1 MYSFTRRRLI
11 VVLLLTSVLLLTLD
25 RSESGLVGGVKDAFG
40 VVFRPV
46 ERFANVVSRPLSNV
60 WRGVLDYSDMRKE
73 NLALKD
79 LLVKQE
85 GAAIAATASV
95 REAQELLALNGLPT
109 LAGIDSVTAQVV
121 GQSPSNFTQ
130 TFELN
135 RGKSS
140 GIRVGMT
147 VTNGA
152 GLVGKITGVTLER
165 SVVMLATDPE
175 YAMSVKVG
183 ACTRANTTTTAL
195 SQTTTTTTTL
205 ATDGSSTADTMAPGD
220 GTTAPV
226 TTVAPST
233 TTTTSTTSTTTT
245 VLQRATTTTIKGFTP
260 FATTLPPIPGGGG
273 ATQITVPESGVL
285 LPRETGAMEGQGID
299 RLPVIRFIQSSSRLG
314 ELCVGVPVV
323 TAGGSQSL
331 APADLVVGT
340 VSRVVT
346 RSGTSGP
353 LLEVELAANLGSL
366 NFVRVLLYQPATE
379 IPQ

>member
-1 MYSFTRRRLI
+1 VYSFTRRRLI

-183 ACTRANTTTTAL
+183 ACTRANTTTTAPP
-195 SQTTTTTTTL
+195 QTTTTL
-205 ATDGSSTADTMAPGD
+205 ATDDPSTADTMAPGD
-220 GTTAPV
+220 GATALV

-314 ELCVGVPVV
+314 ELCAGVPVV

-346 RSGTSGP
+346 RTGTSGP

>member
-25 RSESGLVGGVKDAFG
+25 RSESGLIGGVKDAFG

-183 ACTRANTTTTAL
+183 ACTRPNTTTTAVP
-195 SQTTTTTTTL
+195 QTTTTVV
-205 ATDGSSTADTMAPGD
+205 TDGSSTSDTMVPGD
-220 GTTAPV
+220 GSTAPV
-226 TTVAPST
+226 TTVAAT
-233 TTTTSTTSTTTT
+233 TTTTSTTSTTSTTTT

-260 FATTLPPIPGGGG
+260 FATTLPPVPGGGG

-299 RLPVIRFIQSSSRLG
+299 RLPVIRFIQTSSRLG
-314 ELCVGVPVV
+314 ELCEGVPVV

-346 RSGTSGP
+346 RTGTSGP
-353 LLEVELAANLGSL
+353 LLEVELAANLQSL

>member
-1 MYSFTRRRLI
+1 VYSFTRRRLI

-183 ACTRANTTTTAL
+183 ACTRANTTTTAPP
-195 SQTTTTTTTL
+195 QTTTTL
-205 ATDGSSTADTMAPGD
+205 ATDDPSTADTMAPGD
-220 GTTAPV
+220 GATAPV

-314 ELCVGVPVV
+314 ELCAGVPVV

-346 RSGTSGP
+346 RTGTSGP

>member
-1 MYSFTRRRLI
+1 VYSFTRRRLI

-40 VVFRPV
+40 VVFRPI

-183 ACTRANTTTTAL
+183 ACTRPNTTTTAVP
-195 SQTTTTTTTL
+195 QTTTTVV
-205 ATDGSSTADTMAPGD
+205 TDGSSTSDTMVPGD
-220 GTTAPV
+220 GSTAPV
-226 TTVAPST
+226 TTVAAT

-260 FATTLPPIPGGGG
+260 FATTLPPVPGGGG

-299 RLPVIRFIQSSSRLG
+299 RLPVIRFIQTSTRLG
-314 ELCVGVPVV
+314 ELCEGVPVV

-346 RSGTSGP
+346 RTGTSGP
-353 LLEVELAANLGSL
+353 LLEVELAANLQSL

>member
-25 RSESGLVGGVKDAFG
+25 GSNSGLVGGVKDAFG

-183 ACTRANTTTTAL
+183 ACTRPNTTTTAVP
-195 SQTTTTTTTL
+195 QTTTTVV
-205 ATDGSSTADTMAPGD
+205 ADGSSTSDTMAPGD
-220 GTTAPV
+220 GSTAPV
-226 TTVAPST
+226 TTVAAT
-233 TTTTSTTSTTTT
+233 TTTSTTSTTSTTTT

-260 FATTLPPIPGGGG
+260 FATTLPPVPGGGG

-285 LPRETGAMEGQGID
+285 LARETGAMEGQGID
-299 RLPVIRFIQSSSRLG
+299 RLPVIRFIQTSSRLG
-314 ELCVGVPVV
+314 ELCEGVPVV

-346 RSGTSGP
+346 RTGTSGP
-353 LLEVELAANLGSL
+353 LLEVELAANLQSL

>member
-25 RSESGLVGGVKDAFG
+25 GSNSGLIGGVKDAFG

-183 ACTRANTTTTAL
+183 ACTRPNTTTTAVP
-195 SQTTTTTTTL
+195 QTTTTVV
-205 ATDGSSTADTMAPGD
+205 ADGSSTSDTMAPGD
-220 GTTAPV
+220 GSTAPV
-226 TTVAPST
+226 TTVTAT
-233 TTTTSTTSTTTT
+233 TTTSTTSTTSTTTT

-260 FATTLPPIPGGGG
+260 FATPLPPVPGGGG
-273 ATQITVPESGVL
+273 ATQSTVPESGVL
-285 LPRETGAMEGQGID
+285 LARETGAMEGQGID
-299 RLPVIRFIQSSSRLG
+299 RLPVIRFIQTSSRLG
-314 ELCVGVPVV
+314 ELCEGVPVV

-346 RSGTSGP
+346 RTGTSGP
-353 LLEVELAANLGSL
+353 LLEVELAANLQSL

>member
-183 ACTRANTTTTAL
+183 ACTRANTTTTAPP
-195 SQTTTTTTTL
+195 QTTTTL
-205 ATDGSSTADTMAPGD
+205 ATDGPSTADTMAPGD
-220 GTTAPV
+220 GVTAPV

-245 VLQRATTTTIKGFTP
+245 VLPRATTTTIKGFTP

-314 ELCVGVPVV
+314 ELCAGVPVV

-346 RSGTSGP
+346 RTGTSGP

>member
-25 RSESGLVGGVKDAFG
+25 GSNSGLIGGVKDAFG

-183 ACTRANTTTTAL
+183 ACTRPNTTTTAVP
-195 SQTTTTTTTL
+195 QTTTTVV
-205 ATDGSSTADTMAPGD
+205 ADGSSTSDTMAPGD
-220 GTTAPV
+220 GSTAPF
-226 TTVAPST
+226 TTVAAT
-233 TTTTSTTSTTTT
+233 TTTSTTSTTSTTTT

-260 FATTLPPIPGGGG
+260 FATTLPPVPGGGG

-285 LPRETGAMEGQGID
+285 LARETGAMEGQGID
-299 RLPVIRFIQSSSRLG
+299 RLPVIRFIQTSSRLG
-314 ELCVGVPVV
+314 ELCEGVPVV

-340 VSRVVT
+340 VARVVT
-346 RSGTSGP
+346 RTGTSGP
-353 LLEVELAANLGSL
+353 LLEVELAANLQSL
-366 NFVRVLLYQPATE
+366 NFVRVLLYHPATE

>member
-1 MYSFTRRRLI
+1 VYSFTRRRLI

-121 GQSPSNFTQ
+121 GQSPSNFSQ

-183 ACTRANTTTTAL
+183 ACTRPNTTTTAIP
-195 SQTTTTTTTL
+195 QTTTTL
-205 ATDGSSTADTMAPGD
+205 VGDGSSTSDTMAPGD
-220 GTTAPV
+220 GLTAPV

-245 VLQRATTTTIKGFTP
+245 VLPRATTTTIKGFTP

-299 RLPVIRFIQSSSRLG
+299 RLPVIRFIQASSRLG
-314 ELCVGVPVV
+314 ELCAGVPVV

-346 RSGTSGP
+346 RTGTSGP

>member
-1 MYSFTRRRLI
+1 
-11 VVLLLTSVLLLTLD
+11 
-25 RSESGLVGGVKDAFG
+25 
-40 VVFRPV
+40 
-46 ERFANVVSRPLSNV
+46 
-60 WRGVLDYSDMRKE
+60 
-73 NLALKD
+73 
-79 LLVKQE
+79 
-85 GAAIAATASV
+85 
-95 REAQELLALNGLPT
+95 LLALNGLPT

-183 ACTRANTTTTAL
+183 ACTRPNTTTTAPP
-195 SQTTTTTTTL
+195 QTTTTL
-205 ATDGSSTADTMAPGD
+205 ATDGPSTADTMAPGD
-220 GTTAPV
+220 GVTAPV

-245 VLQRATTTTIKGFTP
+245 VLPRATTTTIKGFTP

-314 ELCVGVPVV
+314 ELCAGVPVV

-346 RSGTSGP
+346 RTGTSGP

>member
-183 ACTRANTTTTAL
+183 ACTRANTTTTAAP
-195 SQTTTTTTTL
+195 QTTTTL

-346 RSGTSGP
+346 RTGTSGP

>member
-25 RSESGLVGGVKDAFG
+25 RSNSGLVGGVKDAFG

-183 ACTRANTTTTAL
+183 ACTRPKATTTAVP
-195 SQTTTTTTTL
+195 QTTTTLVSDGSTSPVTDVLPTTT
-205 ATDGSSTADTMAPGD
+205 
-220 GTTAPV
+220 TT
-226 TTVAPST
+226 S
-233 TTTTSTTSTTTT
+233 TTSTTSTTTT

-260 FATTLPPIPGGGG
+260 FATTLPPVPGGGG
-273 ATQITVPESGVL
+273 VTQITVPETGVL

-299 RLPVIRFIQSSSRLG
+299 RLPVIRFIQTSSRLG
-314 ELCVGVPVV
+314 ELCEGVPVV

-346 RSGTSGP
+346 RTGTSGP
-353 LLEVELAANLGSL
+353 LLEVELAANLQSL

>member
-95 REAQELLALNGLPT
+95 REAQELIALNGLPT

-183 ACTRANTTTTAL
+183 ACTRPNTTTTAPP
-195 SQTTTTTTTL
+195 QTTTTL
-205 ATDGSSTADTMAPGD
+205 ATDGPSTADTMAPGD
-220 GTTAPV
+220 GVTAPV

-245 VLQRATTTTIKGFTP
+245 VLPRATTTTIKGFTP

-314 ELCVGVPVV
+314 ELCAGVPVV

-346 RSGTSGP
+346 RTGTSGP

>member
-1 MYSFTRRRLI
+1 VYSFTRRRLI

-183 ACTRANTTTTAL
+183 ACTRANTTTT
-195 SQTTTTTTTL
+195 SPPQTTTTL
-205 ATDGSSTADTMAPGD
+205 ATDGSSTADTMVPGD
-220 GTTAPV
+220 GSTAPV
-226 TTVAPST
+226 TTVAPTT

-314 ELCVGVPVV
+314 ELCAGVPVV

-346 RSGTSGP
+346 RTGTSGP

>member
-183 ACTRANTTTTAL
+183 ACTRANTTTTAPR
-195 SQTTTTTTTL
+195 QTTTTL
-205 ATDGSSTADTMAPGD
+205 ATDDPSTADTMAPGD
-220 GTTAPV
+220 GATAPV

-314 ELCVGVPVV
+314 ELCAGVPVV

-346 RSGTSGP
+346 RTGTSGP

>member
-183 ACTRANTTTTAL
+183 ACTRANTTTTAPP
-195 SQTTTTTTTL
+195 QTTTTL
-205 ATDGSSTADTMAPGD
+205 VTDGPSTADTMAPGD
-220 GTTAPV
+220 GVTAPV

-245 VLQRATTTTIKGFTP
+245 VLPRATTTTIKGFTP

-314 ELCVGVPVV
+314 ELCAGVPVV

-346 RSGTSGP
+346 RTGTSGP

>member
-1 MYSFTRRRLI
+1 VYSFTRRRLI

-183 ACTRANTTTTAL
+183 ACTRANTTTT
-195 SQTTTTTTTL
+195 SVPQTSTTL
-205 ATDGSSTADTMAPGD
+205 ATDGSSTSDTLMPGD
-220 GTTAPV
+220 GSTAPV
-226 TTVAPST
+226 TTVTPST

-260 FATTLPPIPGGGG
+260 FATTLPPIPGSGG

-314 ELCVGVPVV
+314 DLCAGVPVV

>member
-11 VVLLLTSVLLLTLD
+11 VVLLLTSVMLLTLD
-25 RSESGLVGGVKDAFG
+25 RSNSGLVGGVKDAFG

-183 ACTRANTTTTAL
+183 ACTRPNTTTTAVP
-195 SQTTTTTTTL
+195 QTTTTLVSDGSTSLATNVLPTTT
-205 ATDGSSTADTMAPGD
+205 
-220 GTTAPV
+220 TT
-226 TTVAPST
+226 S
-233 TTTTSTTSTTTT
+233 TTSTTSTTTT

-260 FATTLPPIPGGGG
+260 FATTLPPVPGGGG
-273 ATQITVPESGVL
+273 VTQFTVPETGVL

-299 RLPVIRFIQSSSRLG
+299 RLPVIRFIQTSTRLG
-314 ELCVGVPVV
+314 ELCEGVPVV

-346 RSGTSGP
+346 RTGTSGP
-353 LLEVELAANLGSL
+353 LLEVELAANLQSL

>member
-121 GQSPSNFTQ
+121 GQSPSNFSQ

-183 ACTRANTTTTAL
+183 ACTRPNTTTTAVP
-195 SQTTTTTTTL
+195 QTTTTL
-205 ATDGSSTADTMAPGD
+205 VDDGSSTSDTMAPGD
-220 GTTAPV
+220 GLTAPV

-245 VLQRATTTTIKGFTP
+245 VLPRATTTTIKGFTP

-299 RLPVIRFIQSSSRLG
+299 RLPVIRFIQASSRLG
-314 ELCVGVPVV
+314 ELCAGVPVV

-346 RSGTSGP
+346 RTGTSGP

>member
-25 RSESGLVGGVKDAFG
+25 GSNSGLIGGVKDAFG

-183 ACTRANTTTTAL
+183 ACTRPNTTTTAVP
-195 SQTTTTTTTL
+195 QTTTTVV
-205 ATDGSSTADTMAPGD
+205 ADGSSTSDTMAPGD
-220 GTTAPV
+220 GSTASV
-226 TTVAPST
+226 TTVTAT
-233 TTTTSTTSTTTT
+233 TTTSTTSTTSTTTT

-260 FATTLPPIPGGGG
+260 FATTLPPVPGGGG

-285 LPRETGAMEGQGID
+285 LARETGAMEGQGID
-299 RLPVIRFIQSSSRLG
+299 RLPVIRFIQTSSRLG
-314 ELCVGVPVV
+314 ELCEGVPVV

-346 RSGTSGP
+346 RTGTSGP
-353 LLEVELAANLGSL
+353 LLEVELAANLQSL

>member
-1 MYSFTRRRLI
+1 VYSFTRRRLI
-11 VVLLLTSVLLLTLD
+11 VVLLLTSVMLLTLD
-25 RSESGLVGGVKDAFG
+25 RSNSGLVGGVKDSFG

-46 ERFANVVSRPLSNV
+46 ERFANVISRPLSNV

-183 ACTRANTTTTAL
+183 ACTRPNTTTTAVP
-195 SQTTTTTTTL
+195 QTTTTLVSDGSAPPVTDVLPTTT
-205 ATDGSSTADTMAPGD
+205 
-220 GTTAPV
+220 TT
-226 TTVAPST
+226 S
-233 TTTTSTTSTTTT
+233 TTSTTSTTTT

-260 FATTLPPIPGGGG
+260 FATTLPPVPGGGG

-299 RLPVIRFIQSSSRLG
+299 RLPVIRFIQTSSRLG
-314 ELCVGVPVV
+314 ELCEGVPVV

-346 RSGTSGP
+346 RTGTSGP
-353 LLEVELAANLGSL
+353 LLEVELAANLQSL

>member
-183 ACTRANTTTTAL
+183 ACTRPNTTTTAPP
-195 SQTTTTTTTL
+195 QTTTTL
-205 ATDGSSTADTMAPGD
+205 ATDGPSTADTMAPGD
-220 GTTAPV
+220 GVTAPV

-245 VLQRATTTTIKGFTP
+245 VLPRATTTTIKGFTP

-314 ELCVGVPVV
+314 ELCAGVPVV

-346 RSGTSGP
+346 RTGTSGP

>member
-25 RSESGLVGGVKDAFG
+25 GSNSGLIGGVKDAFG

-183 ACTRANTTTTAL
+183 ACTRPNTTTTAVP
-195 SQTTTTTTTL
+195 QTTTTVV
-205 ATDGSSTADTMAPGD
+205 ADGSSTSDTMAPGD
-220 GTTAPV
+220 GSTAPV
-226 TTVAPST
+226 TTVAAT
-233 TTTTSTTSTTTT
+233 TTTSTTSTTSTTTT
-245 VLQRATTTTIKGFTP
+245 VLQRVTTTTIKGFTP
-260 FATTLPPIPGGGG
+260 FATTLPPVPGGGG

-285 LPRETGAMEGQGID
+285 LARETGAMEGQGLD
-299 RLPVIRFIQSSSRLG
+299 RLPVIRFIQTSSRLG
-314 ELCVGVPVV
+314 ELCEGAPVV

-346 RSGTSGP
+346 RTGTSGP
-353 LLEVELAANLGSL
+353 LLEVELAANLQSL

>member
-183 ACTRANTTTTAL
+183 ACTRANTTTTAPP
-195 SQTTTTTTTL
+195 QTTTTL
-205 ATDGSSTADTMAPGD
+205 ATDDPSTADTMAPGD
-220 GTTAPV
+220 GATALV

-314 ELCVGVPVV
+314 ELCAGVPVV

-346 RSGTSGP
+346 RTGTSGP

>member
-25 RSESGLVGGVKDAFG
+25 RSESGFVGGVKDAFG

-183 ACTRANTTTTAL
+183 ACTRANTTTTAPP
-195 SQTTTTTTTL
+195 QTTTTTL
-205 ATDGSSTADTMAPGD
+205 ATDDPSTADTMAPGD
-220 GTTAPV
+220 GATAPV

-314 ELCVGVPVV
+314 ELCAGVPVV

-346 RSGTSGP
+346 RTGTSGP

>member
-25 RSESGLVGGVKDAFG
+25 RSNSGLVGGVKDAFG

-183 ACTRANTTTTAL
+183 ACTRPNTTTTAVP
-195 SQTTTTTTTL
+195 QTTTTVV
-205 ATDGSSTADTMAPGD
+205 ADGSSTSDTMAPGD
-220 GTTAPV
+220 GSTAPV
-226 TTVAPST
+226 TTVAAT
-233 TTTTSTTSTTTT
+233 TTTTSTTSTTTTTT

-260 FATTLPPIPGGGG
+260 FATTLPPVPGGGG

-299 RLPVIRFIQSSSRLG
+299 RLPVIRFIQTSTRLG
-314 ELCVGVPVV
+314 ELCEGVPVV

-346 RSGTSGP
+346 RTGTSGP
-353 LLEVELAANLGSL
+353 LLEVELAANLQSL

>member
-183 ACTRANTTTTAL
+183 ACTRPNTTTTAVP
-195 SQTTTTTTTL
+195 QTTTTVV
-205 ATDGSSTADTMAPGD
+205 TDGSSTSDTMVPGD
-220 GTTAPV
+220 GLTVPV
-226 TTVAPST
+226 TTVAAT

-260 FATTLPPIPGGGG
+260 FATTLPPVPGGGG

-299 RLPVIRFIQSSSRLG
+299 RLPVIRFIQTSTRLG
-314 ELCVGVPVV
+314 ELCEGVPVV

-346 RSGTSGP
+346 RTGTSGP
-353 LLEVELAANLGSL
+353 LLEVELAANLQSL

>member
-25 RSESGLVGGVKDAFG
+25 RSESGLIGGVKDAFG

-175 YAMSVKVG
+175 YTMSVKVG
-183 ACTRANTTTTAL
+183 ACTRANTTTTAPP
-195 SQTTTTTTTL
+195 QTTTTL
-205 ATDGSSTADTMAPGD
+205 ATGGTSTADTMAPGD
-220 GTTAPV
+220 GSTAPV
-226 TTVAPST
+226 TTVAPT

-299 RLPVIRFIQSSSRLG
+299 RLPVIRFIQSSSRFG

-340 VSRVVT
+340 VSRLVT

>member
-25 RSESGLVGGVKDAFG
+25 GSNSGLIGGVKDAFG

-183 ACTRANTTTTAL
+183 ACTRPNTTTTAVP
-195 SQTTTTTTTL
+195 QTTTTVV
-205 ATDGSSTADTMAPGD
+205 ADGSSTSDTMAPGD
-220 GTTAPV
+220 GSTAPF
-226 TTVAPST
+226 TTVAAT
-233 TTTTSTTSTTTT
+233 TTTSTTSTTSTTTT

-260 FATTLPPIPGGGG
+260 FATTLPPVPGGGG

-285 LPRETGAMEGQGID
+285 LARETGAMEGQGID
-299 RLPVIRFIQSSSRLG
+299 RLPVIRFIQTSSRLG
-314 ELCVGVPVV
+314 ELCEGVPVV

-346 RSGTSGP
+346 RTGTSGP
-353 LLEVELAANLGSL
+353 LLEVELAANLQSL

>member
-183 ACTRANTTTTAL
+183 ACTRANTTTT
-195 SQTTTTTTTL
+195 SVPQTSTTL
-205 ATDGSSTADTMAPGD
+205 ATDGSSTSDTLMPGD
-220 GTTAPV
+220 GSTAPV
-226 TTVAPST
+226 TTVTPST

-299 RLPVIRFIQSSSRLG
+299 RLPVIRFIQASSRLG
-314 ELCVGVPVV
+314 DLCAGVPVV

>member
-1 MYSFTRRRLI
+1 VYSFTRRRLI

-183 ACTRANTTTTAL
+183 ACTRANTTTTAPP
-195 SQTTTTTTTL
+195 QTTTTL
-205 ATDGSSTADTMAPGD
+205 VTDGPSTADTMAPGD
-220 GTTAPV
+220 RLTAPA

-245 VLQRATTTTIKGFTP
+245 VMQRATTTTIKGFTP

-314 ELCVGVPVV
+314 ELCAGVPVV

-331 APADLVVGT
+331 APAGLVVGT

-346 RSGTSGP
+346 RTGTSGP

>member
-25 RSESGLVGGVKDAFG
+25 GSNSGLIGGVKDAFG

-109 LAGIDSVTAQVV
+109 QAGIDSVTAQVV

-183 ACTRANTTTTAL
+183 ACTRPNTTTTAVP
-195 SQTTTTTTTL
+195 QTTTTVV
-205 ATDGSSTADTMAPGD
+205 ADGSSTSDTMAPGD
-220 GTTAPV
+220 GSTAPF
-226 TTVAPST
+226 TTVAAT
-233 TTTTSTTSTTTT
+233 TTTSTTSTTSTTTT

-260 FATTLPPIPGGGG
+260 FATTLPPVPGGGG

-285 LPRETGAMEGQGID
+285 LARETGAMEGQGID
-299 RLPVIRFIQSSSRLG
+299 RLPVIRFIQTSSRLG
-314 ELCVGVPVV
+314 ELCEGVPVV

-346 RSGTSGP
+346 RTGTSGP
-353 LLEVELAANLGSL
+353 LLEVELAANLQSL

>member
-1 MYSFTRRRLI
+1 VYSFTRRRLI

-25 RSESGLVGGVKDAFG
+25 GSKSGLVGGVKDAFG

-183 ACTRANTTTTAL
+183 ACTRPNTTTTAVP
-195 SQTTTTTTTL
+195 QTTTTLVSDGSTSLATNVLPTTT
-205 ATDGSSTADTMAPGD
+205 
-220 GTTAPV
+220 TT
-226 TTVAPST
+226 S
-233 TTTTSTTSTTTT
+233 TTSTTSTTTT

-260 FATTLPPIPGGGG
+260 FATTLPPVPGGGG
-273 ATQITVPESGVL
+273 VSQITVPETGVL

-299 RLPVIRFIQSSSRLG
+299 RLPVIRFIQTSTRLG
-314 ELCVGVPVV
+314 ELCGGVPVV

-346 RSGTSGP
+346 RTGTSGP
-353 LLEVELAANLGSL
+353 LLEVELAANLQSL